1 MFDAIVELFPAE
13 WRATVTVL
21 LSPVRWIPE
30 LQSTLLRASIV
41 GDSVVGVV
49 LLSATLLLPALLII
63 VGLWCTMLSL
73 YTLPFRSGR
82 GSFVTALL
90 LAWWDAGRC
99 IWLFWMGFVR
109 VGVAL
114 LGWVIGMLRF
124 AWLFFKNL
132 VVGMVRSPFS
142 LLDWTTRRYFQ
153 PGVPWIAFLVLLL
166 WTGVEATIFT
176 FTLNPTL
183 NEVFAGLTGFEPNPS
198 VMIPL
203 LWVFLFMLVAGSFAC
218 MQVLST
224 AVRQKKVSDIVQMV
238 IVESAVMFFEVIF
251 LYREMID
258 AITPWIAQQTGGEVR
273 LGLAATLGLA
283 SFGWMGVRGMSWF
296 LFGRF
301 GTPALLAV
309 IARQTITHDST
320 ARDIPAPVQPA
331 LWKAPVEA
339 LKAETAWFHAEAKR
353 MLELLSLPVLQL
365 LASAVNFAVMI
376 VQSHGVFTL
385 PFKTLDDMLAATHFA
400 SRARHSGERPVARRA
415 GGVPTPRDPMPR
427 VAS

>member
-1 MFDAIVELFPAE
+1 MFDAIVELVPAE
-13 WRATVTVL
+13 WRATVAVL
-21 LSPVRWIPE
+21 LSPLQWISE
-30 LQSTLLRASIV
+30 LQSTLLRPAIV
-41 GDSVVGVV
+41 GDSVAGIVF
-49 LLSATLLLPALLII
+49 LSVTLLLPALLVI

-82 GSFVTALL
+82 GTFVTALL
-90 LAWWDAGRC
+90 LAWWDAGRMV
-99 IWLFWMGFVR
+99 WLYWMGFIR
-109 VGVAL
+109 VVVAL
-114 LGWVIGMLRF
+114 VGWVIGSLKF
-124 AWLFFKNL
+124 GVLFLKNL
-132 VVGMVRSPFS
+132 LVGIVRSPFS

-176 FTLNPTL
+176 FTLYPTL
-183 NEVFAGLTGFEPNPS
+183 NEVFAGLTGFEPNPR
-198 VMIPL
+198 VMTPL
-203 LWVFLFMLVAGSFAC
+203 LWIFLFMLVAGSFAC
-218 MQVLST
+218 MQVLAS

-273 LGLAATLGLA
+273 LGLFATLALA

-309 IARQTITHDST
+309 IARQTITHDAT
-320 ARDIPAPVQPA
+320 VPAVPPPVQPA
-331 LWKAPVEA
+331 MWKAPVDA
-339 LKAETAWFHAEAKR
+339 LKAETAWFHQEAKR
-353 MLELLSLPVLQL
+353 MLELLSLPVIQM
-365 LASAVNFAVMI
+365 LAAALNFAVVI
-376 VQSHGVFTL
+376 VQSHPVFAL
-385 PFKTLDDMLAATHFA
+385 PFKSLDEMLASTPFTART
-400 SRARHSGERPVARRA
+400 RAERERTWRP
-415 GGVPTPRDPMPR
+415 GGMPTPRDPMPG

>member
-1 MFDAIVELFPAE
+1 MFDAIVELVPAE

-21 LSPVRWIPE
+21 LSPLRWIPE
-30 LQSTLLRASIV
+30 LQATLLRPSMLGDGVAGIV
-41 GDSVVGVV
+41 LVST
-49 LLSATLLLPALLII
+49 TLLLPALLVI

-82 GSFVTALL
+82 GSYITALL

-114 LGWVIGMLRF
+114 VGWIIGMIRF
-124 AWLFFKNL
+124 GWLFLKNL
-132 VVGMVRSPFS
+132 LVGMVRSPFS
-142 LLDWTTRRYFQ
+142 LLDWTTRSYFK

-176 FTLNPTL
+176 FTLHPTL
-183 NEVFAGLTGFEPNPS
+183 NEVFAGLTGFEPNPA

-203 LWVFLFMLVAGSFAC
+203 LWIFLFMLVAGSFAC
-218 MQVLST
+218 MQVLAS
-224 AVRQKKVSDIVQMV
+224 AVRQRKVSDIVQMI
-238 IVESAVMFFEVIF
+238 IVESAVMFFEVMF

-258 AITPWIAQQTGGEVR
+258 AVTPWIAQQTGGEVQ
-273 LGLAATLGLA
+273 LGLTATLALA

-309 IARQTITHDST
+309 IARQTIAHDATSPSV
-320 ARDIPAPVQPA
+320 PAPVHPTM
-331 LWKAPVEA
+331 WKAPVDA
-339 LKAETAWFHAEAKR
+339 LKAETAWFHQEAKR

-376 VQSHGVFTL
+376 VQSHGVFSL
-385 PFKTLDDMLAATHFA
+385 PFKSLEDMLQATHL
-400 SRARHSGERPVARRA
+400 ARSHHAHAERPHRRS
-415 GGVPTPRDPMPR
+415 GVPTPRDPMPG